1 MEQLLEVLQE
11 IRDGIYLLNSN
22 IEDFK
27 NEITG
32 TGLYNSLSDVC
43 DKLNNVESSLTGLT
57 SYGAY
62 TLSDVCNKLDSIDT
76 NTM

>member
-11 IRDGIYLLNSN
+11 IRDGIYMLNSN
-22 IEDFK
+22 VEDLK

-32 TGLYNSLSDVC
+32 TGVYNSLSDVC
-43 DKLNNVESSLTGLT
+43 DKLDAVEGLLTGLT
-57 SYGAY
+57 SYGTY
-62 TLSDVCNKLDSIDT
+62 VLSDVCNKLDSIDS

>member
-11 IRDGIYLLNSN
+11 IRDGIYSVNSN
-22 IEDFK
+22 IIDLK

-32 TGLYNSLSDVC
+32 SGVYNSLSDVC
-43 DKLNNVESSLTGLT
+43 DKLDAVESALTGLT
-57 SYGAY
+57 SYGTY
-62 TLSDVCNKLDSIDT
+62 TLTDVCSRLDSIDA